1 MQQTQT
7 VWVWH
12 YWVWHYWVWI
22 WSSLAQIP
30 KDL

>member
-7 VWVWH
+7 V
-12 YWVWHYWVWI
+12 WVWHYWVWI